1 MSRVFLFLSLAAFFC
16 QCRGS
21 CKESSL
27 QTETVSNLSII
38 NGELADT
45 LPQGISTLMSVYAE
59 CVTGYADGYLL
70 MADGERILYDD
81 GVEKDF
87 ATMLDNSDPQDMF
100 IMPYDTLSEKPR
112 YLSDA
117 GRSRCEQ
124 LFKNMYG
131 NSEAEVQK
139 RLTTVEW
146 FGQKIRFSP
155 VNGCADS
162 LRSVVRELTSHSELL
177 PYVRQASSFYW
188 RKVRGAKRQSAHSYG
203 IAIDINTAYSNYWL
217 WKYCGAKETDRID
230 YENRIPLELVRIF
243 ERHGFIWGGRWYHYD
258 TMHFEFR
265 PELLIKPNW

>member
-1 MSRVFLFLSLAAFFC
+1 MSRVFLLLTLAVFIC
-16 QCRGS
+16 QCRGCS
-21 CKESSL
+21 KGSSL
-27 QTETVSNLSII
+27 QTETASNMPVM
-38 NGELADT
+38 NEELTDF
-45 LPQGISTLMSVYAE
+45 LPQGIRTLMFVYAD
-59 CVTGYADGYLL
+59 CVTGYVDGYLL

-100 IMPYDTLSEKPR
+100 IMPYDTLGEKPR

-131 NSEAEVQK
+131 HSEAEVQK

-188 RKVRGAKRQSAHSYG
+188 RTVLGAKRQSAHSYG
-203 IAIDINTAYSNYWL
+203 IAIDINTSFSNYWL
-217 WKYCGAKETDRID
+217 WSNPGAKETDTIR
-230 YENRIPLELVRIF
+230 YLNRIPLELVHIF
-243 ERHGFIWGGRWYHYD
+243 EKHGFIWGGRWYHYD

-265 PELLIKPNW
+265 PELL